1 MIKALRLM
9 LKNFHASR
17 VRLTRLLLPVFVVS
31 ILVLTSGCGLFGA
44 KRKIE
49 VPQLLQPLAEANKDR
64 LIQEVNRLSTVKSI
78 HGKVDIQFEDT
89 SFAAS
94 GIADQYR
101 LVDGT
106 ITVERPGKIY
116 LVIQFT
122 FVDIAQMTSD
132 GEHFRV
138 AVLKGDEKYRR
149 FVKGTNSA
157 VYERLDTNA
166 NHTTT
171 TNAKNDKAK
180 TEKQTVS
187 ALSNLRPQHLTD
199 AFMIRPIEATSSSI
213 YVQSQFFQ
221 EEADTRPRA
230 KKSDRVMR
238 GYYLLEEL
246 SQPQAGEAKI
256 LRRFW
261 FDRVNGIRLAR
272 VQTYDDRGQIITD
285 VSYANETT
293 LGSSATASLPSRIE
307 ITRPQDQYK
316 LSITY
321 QDASSVLLNKDYDP
335 KAFVLENK
343 WQLPEVDLDV
353 SHRKVTANQ

>member
-1 MIKALRLM
+1 M
-9 LKNFHASR
+9 LKIFHACR
-17 VRLTRLLLPVFVVS
+17 VRQARLLLPVFVVS
-31 ILVLTSGCGLFGA
+31 LVVLTSGCGLFGA

-49 VPQLLQPLAEANKDR
+49 VPQLLTPLAEANKDQ
-64 LIQEVNRLSTVKSI
+64 LVQEINRLSTVKSI

-89 SFAAS
+89 SFASS

-106 ITVERPGKIY
+106 ITLQRPGKIY

-122 FVDIAQMTSD
+122 FVDIAQMASD
-132 GEHFRV
+132 GERFSV

-157 VYERLDTNA
+157 VYERMPADA
-166 NHTTT
+166 NHTA
-171 TNAKNDKAK
+171 AKNDKQK

-187 ALSNLRPQHLTD
+187 ALSNLWPQHLTD
-199 AFMIRPIEATSSSI
+199 AFMIRPIEATSSLI

-230 KKSDRVMR
+230 KKNARVMR

-256 LRRFW
+256 SRRFW
-261 FDRVNGIRLAR
+261 FDRVDKIRLAR

-285 VSYANETT
+285 VSYGNETT
-293 LGSSATASLPSRIE
+293 LGSGATASLPSRIE

-321 QDASSVLLNKDYDP
+321 QDASSVELNREYGP

-353 SHRKVTANQ
+353 QHKKVTANQ